1 MSNTSCNITKES
13 FTAIFGEVLSES
25 TISARLAEFRQSS
38 AGVTPRVPGHQI
50 IKGMVFHY
58 LLPSGHLATHVQQ
71 LTGHRLSGSSISE
84 RRETMGC
91 ALFQALLKEA
101 LEPLAQPDTHPQ
113 AFYKGLRLVGMDGI
127 TWSVS
132 NTPPIKASTRK
143 VRSRRG
149 ASAFF
154 KVGMTALYELGTHN
168 PLAANIGK
176 DKESEM
182 ALAIPLLSAIQSD
195 WLLLADRYYGVAKF
209 VSRLLA
215 LPSNPSFLIRVRD
228 NLKSKLITRYC
239 DGSCL
244 VEIRDV
250 STGKFVQL
258 REIRAHVRCR
268 SGEWV
273 KVRLWTDLL
282 NPDTHPAVDLVRLYG
297 MRWEQETAYKQIK
310 LHLRRTPLLLS
321 HTLTTAVQ
329 EVGCLVL
336 AQAIIARIRVTAA
349 GKEHPPLQISF
360 IQTLHHCRSFWW
372 ITSAAFSDLLPAE
385 LAPRLY
391 QRILDLLGEQPS
403 SPRRDRSCPRALRQ
417 PVSSWPRLRKNV
429 TSTGAFEYKIS
440 RRVA

>member
-1 MSNTSCNITKES
+1 MSNHSNDISKET
-13 FTAIFGEVLSES
+13 FTAVFGEVLSES
-25 TISARLAEFRQSS
+25 AITSLLTEYRQSP
-38 AGVTPRVPGHQI
+38 AGVAPRVPGHLI
-50 IKGMVFHY
+50 IMGMVFHY
-58 LLPSGHLATHVQQ
+58 LLPSGHLAAHVRQ
-71 LTGHRLSGSSISE
+71 LTGHRIRGSSISE

-91 ALFQALLKEA
+91 ALFQSLLKEA
-101 LEPLAQPDTHPQ
+101 LGPIAQPTTHPQ
-113 AFYKGLRLVGMDGI
+113 AFYKGLRLVGMDGT

-132 NTPPIKASTRK
+132 NTPPVKASVRK

-149 ASAFF
+149 ASAFY

-182 ALAIPLLSAIQSD
+182 VLAIPLLSALQSD
-195 WLLLADRYYGVAKF
+195 WLLLADRYYGAAKF

-215 LPSNPSFLIRVRD
+215 LPSKPSFLVRARD
-228 NLKSKLITRYC
+228 NLTSKIITRFR

-244 VEIRDV
+244 IEIRDV

-258 REIRAHVRCR
+258 REIRARVRCR
-268 SGEWV
+268 SGQWV
-273 KVRLWTDLL
+273 KVRLWTNLL

-297 MRWEQETAYKQIK
+297 MRWEQETAYQQIK

-336 AQAIIARIRVTAA
+336 AQTIIARMRVTAA
-349 GKEHPPLQISF
+349 GKEQPPLQISF
-360 IQTLHHCRSFWW
+360 IQTLHHCRSFWV

-385 LAPRLY
+385 LAPLLF
-391 QRILDLLGEQPS
+391 QRVLDLLRQQASP
-403 SPRRDRSCPRALRQ
+403 PRRARSCPRALRQ

-429 TSTGAFEYKIS
+429 SSKGAFEYKIS
-440 RRVA
+440 RPFA